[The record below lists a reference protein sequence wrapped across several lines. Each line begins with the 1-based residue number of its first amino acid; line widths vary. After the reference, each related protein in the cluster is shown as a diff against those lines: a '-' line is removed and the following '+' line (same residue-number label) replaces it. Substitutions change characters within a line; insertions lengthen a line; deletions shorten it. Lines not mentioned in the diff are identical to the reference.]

1 MPPEKKGI
9 PCMAITI
16 GTGQAKQ
23 LLENGTK
30 QAETLVKDPAQ
41 VDALLLR
48 LEEKLKEVPAIGE
61 TLSDLPLMISMVKAW
76 INGSYKK
83 VSSKVILC
91 LVGAFLYLVKKGD
104 LIPDDIPAIGIA
116 DDLAVLTLALK
127 LSEPELKEY
136 AAFRDSRQES

>member
-1 MPPEKKGI
+1 
-9 PCMAITI
+9 MAITI

-41 VDALLLR
+41 VDDLLLR

-61 TLSDLPLMISMVKAW
+61 TLSDLPLMISMVKSW

-91 LVGAFLYLVKKGD
+91 LVGAFLYLFHLRIVTHVHRFVF
-104 LIPDDIPAIGIA
+104 LP
-116 DDLAVLTLALK
+116 VLVDFFPVAHYIIFYSLRSTIFLGNMLYWQK
-127 LSEPELKEY
+127 TV
-136 AAFRDSRQES
+136 